1 MYEGGLCGKD
11 PRVADPEDREGAVEL
26 LGSRGLLQE
35 FHPKVCLTDTRDERP
50 EEEEGAGVER
60 QLTGQV

>member
-1 MYEGGLCGKD
+1 M
-11 PRVADPEDREGAVEL
+11 ADPEDREGAVEL

-35 FHPKVCLTDTRDERP
+35 FYPKVCLTDTRDERP